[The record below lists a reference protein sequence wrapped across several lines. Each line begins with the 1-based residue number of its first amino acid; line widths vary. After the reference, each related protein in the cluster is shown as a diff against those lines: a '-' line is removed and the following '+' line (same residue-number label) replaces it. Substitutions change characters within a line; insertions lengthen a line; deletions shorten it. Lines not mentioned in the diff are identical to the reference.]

1 MRCPSCA
8 APLPAGRALC
18 RYCGST
24 ADLDFAGKPFD
35 TSNPPE
41 HPRIC
46 AGCGKTM
53 DSLNIGNDE
62 DPFFVDRCPAC
73 LGLFLDSGELETII
87 ERDVPPVYAV
97 DHMAL
102 SRLCDQ
108 NGEVVRYRKCP
119 VCRKVMNRVNY
130 GQSSGVI
137 ADQCRDHGVHLDAG
151 ELRRILSWVRAGGRV
166 AAAQKIAE
174 EASRSSREIIL
185 PDVGPM
191 GNAEDES
198 LGFPRLATFLL
209 KLLRGKLD

>member
-1 MRCPSCA
+1 
-8 APLPAGRALC
+8 
-18 RYCGST
+18 
-24 ADLDFAGKPFD
+24 
-35 TSNPPE
+35 
-41 HPRIC
+41 
-46 AGCGKTM
+46 
-53 DSLNIGNDE
+53 
-62 DPFFVDRCPAC
+62 
-73 LGLFLDSGELETII
+73 
-87 ERDVPPVYAV
+87 
-97 DHMAL
+97 
-102 SRLCDQ
+102 
-108 NGEVVRYRKCP
+108 
-119 VCRKVMNRVNY
+119 MNRVNY